1 MTLSFRTKLLA
12 SHVALVLVIGGIT
25 LFYLDRWLTADLVR
39 QLDQRLEQ
47 QGKGAAEWSEGGKRH
62 PDRITARIARIVDA
76 EVTLFDKDGSVLG
89 ASTPEARDP
98 GPEVTAALGGDVGKA
113 ARWRAGQEFHFVAV
127 PAGEGTVLRLAQPL
141 SEINETIRALHR
153 RLLLASSLVV
163 LAAILLGILASR
175 VASRPLREMTVT
187 ASRLAQGDFDAPI
200 PAGEN
205 DEFGVLWRALRS
217 LASQLKARI
226 GELVDE
232 GERLQRLMEVR
243 RDFVANV
250 SHELRTPVTSIQGY
264 AETLLRKDVPEETR
278 TQFLEVVHRQA
289 QRMGNLV
296 EQLLALSE
304 LEAKDRADLAREPV
318 DLHDVATLV
327 AETVAARAAARQ
339 IVVRVEI
346 APGIQ
351 ALADHDGVER
361 SLQNLVE
368 NAIKYGK
375 NGGSV
380 TMSAARETAPR
391 PRKEAQRA
399 TVTLSVADDGE
410 GIEAQHLPRL
420 FERFY
425 RVDAGRSREHGGAG
439 LGLAIVKHLVE
450 TMDGTIAVA
459 SEPGKGTTF
468 TVTLPAASS

>member
-1 MTLSFRTKLLA
+1 MTLSFRSKLLA

-25 LFYLDRWLTADLVR
+25 LIYLDRWLTADLVR
-39 QLDQRLEQ
+39 QLDQRLEE
-47 QGKGAAEWSEGGKRH
+47 QGKGAVEWAEGGKRH
-62 PDRITARIARIVDA
+62 PDRITTRIAHIVDA

-89 ASTPEARDP
+89 ASTPDAREP
-98 GPEVTAALGGDVGKA
+98 GPEVTAALAGAVGKA
-113 ARWRAGQEFHFVAV
+113 ARRRGEQELHFVAV
-127 PAGEGTVLRLAQPL
+127 PGAEGTVLRLAQPL

-163 LAAILLGILASR
+163 LAAILLGVLASR

-200 PAGEN
+200 PSGED

-226 GELVDE
+226 GELVEE
-232 GERLQRLMEVR
+232 GERLQRLMTVR

-264 AETLLRKDVPEETR
+264 AETLLRKELPAETR

-289 QRMGNLV
+289 ARMGDLV

-304 LEAKDRADLAREPV
+304 LDAKGRADLTRETV
-318 DLHDVATLV
+318 DLHAVANHV
-327 AETVAARAAARQ
+327 AETVAARAARRKIGIKVA
-339 IVVRVEI
+339 I
-346 APGIQ
+346 APGLA

-361 SLQNLVE
+361 ALQNLVE

-375 NGGSV
+375 DEGSV
-380 TMSAARETAPR
+380 TMTAS
-391 PRKEAQRA
+391 RKDEPGQAP
-399 TVTLSVADDGE
+399 TVALAVADDGE
-410 GIEAQHLPRL
+410 GIEAEHLPRI

-425 RVDAGRSREHGGAG
+425 RVDAGRSRERGGAG

-450 TMDGTIAVA
+450 SMDGSIAVA
-459 SEPGKGTTF
+459 SEPGKGATF
-468 TVTLPAASS
+468 TLTLPAASA